1 MTRTLNEKQTKFLE
15 VLFEEAGGD
24 AVTAKKIAGYSNNT
38 PTTSIVEALKDE
50 IFDATKTY
58 MSRIG
63 PKAAVAYGRALD
75 DPTQLGIKETLMA
88 AGQILDRAGVV
99 KTEKVSVESTGGL
112 FILPPKEIPMQNL
125 TSERPLQY
133 EYWTLPKVPF
143 KVKLWQDTKGK

>member
-1 MTRTLNEKQTKFLE
+1 MYLCTWTGEKEKEQRKMARELNEKQTRFLE

-24 AVTAKKIAGYSNNT
+24 AVTAKKMAGYSVNT

-75 DPTQLGIKETLMA
+75 DPTQLGIMA

-99 KTEKVSVESTGGL
+99 KTEKLSVESTGGL
-112 FILPPKEIPMQNL
+112 FILPPKDSSNAE
-125 TSERPLQY
+125 SDE
-133 EYWTLPKVPF
+133 
-143 KVKLWQDTKGK
+143 

>member
-1 MTRTLNEKQTKFLE
+1 MKMKVEAE
-15 VLFEEAGGD
+15 VMRAELASKALIEAE
-24 AVTAKKIAGYSNNT
+24 
-38 PTTSIVEALKDE
+38 EALKDE

-112 FILPPKEIPMQNL
+112 FILPPKE
-125 TSERPLQY
+125 
-133 EYWTLPKVPF
+133 
-143 KVKLWQDTKGK
+143 DTNAESDE

>member
-1 MTRTLNEKQTKFLE
+1 MA

-24 AVTAKKIAGYSNNT
+24 AVTAKKMAGYSANT

-112 FILPPKEIPMQNL
+112 FILPPKE
-125 TSERPLQY
+125 
-133 EYWTLPKVPF
+133 
-143 KVKLWQDTKGK
+143 DTNAESDE

>member
-1 MTRTLNEKQTKFLE
+1 MTKILTEKQQKFMA
-15 VLFEEAGGD
+15 VLFEDAGGD
-24 AVTAKKIAGYSNNT
+24 VVTAKKLAGYSNNT
-38 PTTSIVEALKDE
+38 PTTSIVEGLKDE

-112 FILPPKEIPMQNL
+112 FILPPKE
-125 TSERPLQY
+125 
-133 EYWTLPKVPF
+133 
-143 KVKLWQDTKGK
+143 DTNAESDE